1 MRALLLPLL
10 LSAGLACAQSHD
22 LPELG
27 DASAATMSPAQER
40 ALGLG
45 IMRQIR
51 GSPGYLD
58 DADITDYLGQL
69 GYRLVAVSPD
79 SRQEFSFFVLQDSA
93 INAFA
98 LPGGFIGVHSALLL
112 SAQSESELAAVLAH
126 EVAHVT
132 QRHIAR
138 MISAQQ
144 RQGLASLAA
153 VAIAILAARSNSQAA
168 AGAIAATQAQALS
181 DRLAFTR
188 DNEREADRVGVQI
201 LERSGFDAH
210 AMPVFLDRLQR
221 ATRVLENGAPTY
233 MRTHPITYERIADVQ
248 NRTFDLP
255 FRQVPDSLDFHLVRA
270 RLRAMQKDPR
280 QAVELFD
287 ELLAERKFSSEVAT
301 RFGLQESLLRV
312 KNLGRAAEELA
323 RLKAL
328 GASHPMLASVEART
342 LAALGRRDE
351 ALQTYAR
358 ATADFPAR
366 RGLIYEYSALL
377 IDSGRAAQAN
387 ALLDARM
394 QTDPDDGRLYE
405 LQARA
410 YGALGNAMMK
420 HRSLAEAYLSAGF
433 LPLAIDQL
441 QLALKNGNGDFHD
454 TSAVEARLRELRAL
468 AVKRQ

>member
-1 MRALLLPLL
+1 
-10 LSAGLACAQSHD
+10 
-22 LPELG
+22 
-27 DASAATMSPAQER
+27 
-40 ALGLG
+40 
-45 IMRQIR
+45 
-51 GSPGYLD
+51 
-58 DADITDYLGQL
+58 
-69 GYRLVAVSPD
+69 
-79 SRQEFSFFVLQDSA
+79 
-93 INAFA
+93 
-98 LPGGFIGVHSALLL
+98 
-112 SAQSESELAAVLAH
+112 VLAH

-181 DRLAFTR
+181 ERLAFTR

-201 LERSGFDAH
+201 LERAGFDAH

-233 MRTHPITYERIADVQ
+233 MRTHPVTYERIADVQ

-255 FRQVPDSLDFHLVRA
+255 FRQVPDSLDFHMVRA
-270 RLRAMQKDPR
+270 RLRSMQKDPR
-280 QAVELFD
+280 QAVQLFD
-287 ELLAERKFSSEVAT
+287 ELLAEGKFSSEVAT

-342 LAALGRRDE
+342 LAALGRRGE

-358 ATADFPAR
+358 AAADFPAR
-366 RGLIYEYSALL
+366 RGLIYEYAALL

-410 YGALGNAMMK
+410 YGALGNTMMK
-420 HRSLAEAYLSAGF
+420 HRSLAEAYLSAGS
-433 LPLAIDQL
+433 LSLAIDQL

-454 TSAVEARLRELRAL
+454 SSAVEARLRELRAL
-468 AVKRQ
+468 SVKRQ